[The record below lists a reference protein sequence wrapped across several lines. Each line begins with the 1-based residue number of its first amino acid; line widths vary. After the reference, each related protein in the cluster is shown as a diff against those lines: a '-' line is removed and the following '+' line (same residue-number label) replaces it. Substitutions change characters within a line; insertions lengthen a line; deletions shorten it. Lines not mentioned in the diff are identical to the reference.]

1 MKIKEGFTLRDVC
14 GEKVIIAEGLRNL
27 NFSKLINLNESA
39 AYIWNSLQEKEEFTD
54 ETIADLLCQ
63 EYEVDHAIALADA
76 QKLLAEWQEQG
87 LVD

>member
-1 MKIKEGFTLRDVC
+1 MKIKEEFTLRDVC

-39 AYIWNSLQEKEEFTD
+39 AFIWKKKKKKDDFTA
-54 ETIADLLCQ
+54 ETVADLLCQ
-63 EYEVDHAIALADA
+63 EYEVDHATALADA

-87 LVD
+87 LVG